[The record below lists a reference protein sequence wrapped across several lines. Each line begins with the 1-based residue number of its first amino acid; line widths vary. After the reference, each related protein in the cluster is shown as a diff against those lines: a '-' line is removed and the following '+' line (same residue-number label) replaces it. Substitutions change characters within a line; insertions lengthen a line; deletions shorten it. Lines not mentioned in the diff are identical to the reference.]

1 MIDITSIQQLSD
13 FYPTIKEAGLSKRW
27 TKFKDIAPLIEGCKQ
42 NQLFDTQQ
50 IDESLLGTPI
60 YQIKFGTGAVKVLLW
75 SQMHGNES
83 TATMALF
90 DLFNWLSCKEYADW
104 TSKIRENLTLYFVP
118 MLNPDGAEVFT
129 RENSLGVDI
138 NRDAL
143 SLQTP
148 ESQLLMSLCKEL
160 KPDFAFNLHD
170 QRRIFTTGIG
180 AKPATLSFLTPS
192 FDQEKNIDANRKRS
206 MQLISQMNAIL
217 QHFIPDQ
224 IGRYDD
230 SFYPRAFGDNI
241 QKLGIP
247 TILIESGWETDDW
260 EKQSP
265 RKWNF
270 IGLVAALMDISEGIH
285 GENYLPYFNIPE
297 NKDYLMDILIKN
309 AMLKVNGKELKVD
322 IGINW
327 IEKLDHQT
335 QTINYT
341 GRIDG
346 VGDLR
351 FNRAY
356 HEFDA
361 LGAEIWPLEGSSKTI
376 SDLIALGRMPEFR
389 YKDINGKDVCFYPTL
404 K

>member
-1 MIDITSIQQLSD
+1 MIDVQSIQELSE
-13 FYPTIKEAGLSKRW
+13 FYPQIKEARLGKRW
-27 TKFKDIAPLIEGCKQ
+27 TKFKDIAPLIEACKQ
-42 NQLFDTQQ
+42 KGELETVQ
-50 IDESLLGTPI
+50 IGDSLLATPI
-60 YQIKFGTGAVKVLLW
+60 YQIKFGNGPRKLLLW

-90 DLFNWLSCKEYADW
+90 DLLNWLLCDEYASW
-104 TSKIRENLTLYFVP
+104 SALIKKELTLYIVP

-129 RENSLGVDI
+129 RENSLGIDI
-138 NRDAL
+138 NRDAITM
-143 SLQTP
+143 QTP
-148 ESQLLMSLCKEL
+148 EAQLLMKLCKDIR
-160 KPDFAFNLHD
+160 PDFAFNLHD

-192 FDQEKNIDANRKRS
+192 FDQTKTIEANRQRS
-206 MQLISQMNAIL
+206 MQLISLVNRVL

-247 TILIESGWETDDW
+247 TILIESGWEGGDW
-260 EKQSP
+260 EKQMP

-270 IGLVAALMDISEGIH
+270 IALVSAMLEVCEGIS
-285 GENYLPYFNIPE
+285 GKDYQKYFEIPE
-297 NKDYLMDILIKN
+297 NKDYLLDVLVKN
-309 AMLKVNGKELKVD
+309 AVIKVGSHLLKVD
-322 IGINW
+322 VGINL
-327 IEKLDHQT
+327 IEKLDFEKQEI
-335 QTINYT
+335 QYF

-356 HEFDA
+356 QEFDA
-361 LGAEIWPLEGSSKTI
+361 EGAQLLPLRGCTQEISELISLGQKPRFMFLDK
-376 SDLIALGRMPEFR
+376 
-389 YKDINGKDVCFYPTL
+389 NGKENIFSM
-404 K
+404 